1 MSVFVDEVAKVV
13 GLPLNEIQNDY
24 KITNVGGKVIRISG
38 YQKIILYTKEKLV
51 LKVKG
56 DTLIVE
62 GKNMIIS
69 EMEGKEIAISGNIQ
83 RTYLG
88 SCGGEDK

>member
-24 KITNVGGKVIRISG
+24 KITNVGGKVIRVSG
-38 YQKIILYTKEKLV
+38 YAKIILYTKEKLV

-56 DTLIVE
+56 DTLTIE

-69 EMEGKEIAISGNIQ
+69 EMEGKEIEITGVIQ
-83 RTYLG
+83 KTYLG
-88 SCGGEDK
+88 SFGSEEK